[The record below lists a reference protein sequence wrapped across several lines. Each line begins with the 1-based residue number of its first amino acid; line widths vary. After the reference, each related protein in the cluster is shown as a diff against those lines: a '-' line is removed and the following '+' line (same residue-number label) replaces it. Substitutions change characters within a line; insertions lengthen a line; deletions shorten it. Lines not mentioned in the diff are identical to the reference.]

1 MTSRIET
8 IAIHAGQLIDQ
19 EIGAVVPPIH
29 LSTTYMRGNDGDY
42 TYSREDNPTRR
53 ALEKTLTQL
62 EGGAGAVTFASG
74 LAAVASVFQSL
85 QHSDHVILPDD
96 TYFGVRKLVTKLMI
110 RWGLTHTI
118 VDMTDLANVEA
129 AIRPNTK
136 MIWAESPSNPMLKI
150 ADIAAVADIAHNA
163 GAILGVDA
171 TWSTP
176 MLQHS
181 LALGADYAVH
191 STTKY
196 LGGHNDLLGGAV
208 IAREKNEFFTR
219 IHEMQETGG
228 GVPSGFDSWLLLR
241 GIRTLPYRM
250 RAHCANAMK
259 VAQFLAD
266 HPQVHTVHYP
276 GLESH
281 PGHEIA
287 KRQMEDFGGMLSVQ
301 VKGGFDK
308 AAVVARNTRI
318 FARATSLGGV
328 ESLIDHRAPV
338 EGADTK
344 TPEDLLRLSVGLEHP
359 DDLIEDLAQALA

>member
-1 MTSRIET
+1 
-8 IAIHAGQLIDQ
+8 
-19 EIGAVVPPIH
+19 
-29 LSTTYMRGNDGDY
+29 MRGNDGEY
-42 TYSREDNPTRR
+42 KYARNDNPTRR

-62 EGGAGAVTFASG
+62 EGGAAALTFASG
-74 LAAVASVFQSL
+74 LAAVAAVFQSL
-85 QHSDHVILPDD
+85 QQGDHVILPDD
-96 TYFGVRKLVTKLMI
+96 TYHGVREYVTKLMM

-118 VDMTDLANVEA
+118 VDMSDLANIKA
-129 AIRPNTK
+129 ALRPDTK
-136 MIWAESPSNPMLKI
+136 MVWAESPSNPMLKI

-163 GAILGVDA
+163 GAMLGVDA

-176 MLQHS
+176 ILQHS
-181 LALGADYAVH
+181 LALGADYAMH

-208 IAREKNEFFTR
+208 IAREKNEFFAR
-219 IHEMQETGG
+219 IKEMQVTGG

-259 VAQFLAD
+259 VARFLAD
-266 HPQVHTVHYP
+266 HPQVHTVLYP
-276 GLESH
+276 GLENH

-301 VKGGFDK
+301 VKGGADK
-308 AAVVARNTRI
+308 AAAVARSTRI

-328 ESLIDHRAPV
+328 ESLIDHRAPL
-338 EGADTK
+338 EGKDTK
-344 TPEDLLRLSVGLEHP
+344 TPVDLLRLSVGLEHP